1 MAGRQFVERPG
12 SVLGAAVLGSEAV
25 LTSLKAMSKSFGK
38 SWGLALDKWVDRS
51 GRVGCSGISYGD
63 SHISH
68 SKRPLKIMAYQAVSA
83 YEDRDS
89 LYRQGARR

>member
-1 MAGRQFVERPG
+1 MAERQFVERPG
-12 SVLGAAVLGSEAV
+12 SVLGAAVLGSEAA

-51 GRVGCSGISYGD
+51 GRVGCSGISYAD

-83 YEDRDS
+83 IV
-89 LYRQGARR
+89 

>member
-1 MAGRQFVERPG
+1 MAGRQFVGRPG
-12 SVLGAAVLGSEAV
+12 SVLEQLTAVLGSEAA

-83 YEDRDS
+83 IV
-89 LYRQGARR
+89 